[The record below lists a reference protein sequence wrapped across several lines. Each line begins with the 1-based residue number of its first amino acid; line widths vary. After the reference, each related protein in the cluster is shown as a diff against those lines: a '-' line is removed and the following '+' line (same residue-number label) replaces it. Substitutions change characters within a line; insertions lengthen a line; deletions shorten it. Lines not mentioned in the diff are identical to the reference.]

1 MFTNSPDVRAQEVNI
16 VLDFNNEDDIQ
27 SEALIS
33 SLTRVTSESEVPAVK
48 FLGIFIDPALNF
60 KFHLQSICSK
70 VSKSMFFLRSV
81 KKFLPAPALKSIYY
95 AIIHSHFVYGIQIWS
110 CTSPSNLNAL
120 IIKQKAAVRIVNNST
135 YNSHTEPIF
144 KSLSI
149 LNLDNLIEYFKLQF
163 MFSFLNGSLPRS
175 FD

>member
-33 SLTRVTSESEVPAVK
+33 SLTRVTSKSEVPAVK

-120 IIKQKAAVRIVNNST
+120 IIKQKAAVRIVNTVIPLIILIQNQSSNLSAFFHWIT
-135 YNSHTEPIF
+135 L
-144 KSLSI
+144 LSI
-149 LNLDNLIEYFKLQF
+149 LNYSSCLVF
-163 MFSFLNGSLPRS
+163 
-175 FD
+175 